1 MKKGI
6 DSEMSDD
13 SKNDLDKDDEDM
25 EFETF
30 NPNKEKFHPLK
41 PRKPRKKS
49 TEIYGCKTTFYSL
62 FKKHSRSS
70 NSSNSSNS
78 NEKPKKINK
87 KKKKELTSFQKSY
100 IQSQKENFEKNY
112 QILKDDFK
120 LLEEYERKIFKDTNL
135 DLMFIMDLTGS
146 MGIWLEEA
154 QKNIKNIID
163 EITDNNPG
171 SKIRISFVGYR
182 DFLDVN
188 EKRNYNSL
196 EFTEDIN
203 IIDQFI
209 SKLDCYGGG
218 DLPEDIIG
226 ALQEA
231 LNMKWE
237 SNAKYAILVCDAP
250 CHGRKYHSF
259 SYDKF
264 ENGDPSGITLEE
276 TMKKFYDKEI
286 TFYCLEIDYSTEKM
300 FKIMKEI
307 YNDDNKFHIEK
318 LMNSVNQFSFFVS
331 FSASVLLG
339 NSKYN
344 KFKFKDIISN
354 YRKETIEKIMKKYA
368 NNNNMPDNTE
378 NLTMDLINQIE
389 NMGLGGEDKKLF
401 DFINRM
407 NDLNIN
413 SNLTKQNNEDYIK
426 INLDDDEFTLKS
438 LNEKEIN
445 YNLKALSYNK
455 SLNIVN
461 DWTSPLNQERELKT
475 QLIILYNNINKNIYA
490 SQYELK
496 IFDKRLDKEKNGTI
510 PFSIEKK
517 FYNNPNLFVKN
528 LSYNELI
535 CEQIG
540 DYFNILLEEKISY
553 SKQFIK
559 FQKHILYEMNIIEK
573 NKESTK
579 LIDEKFYY
587 NTKYIISEDSSS
599 FQLNLSNPMSK
610 TTLESFSHFSY
621 QISGGQLLISIL
633 NYDKNIKKV
642 TDFKIYF
649 LKDNGY
655 KNILEFFSSHI
666 CDNTCRAL
674 ELVHPRKKRNPFEI
688 NEQFYSNKY
697 LTDIKLCECCSLP
710 ITTPNNND
718 DATCQFCSCKEISTK
733 YKATC
738 IECKNEFFYSTYLFN
753 SKLINYPQKCLKCN
767 SNFCLK

>member
-1 MKKGI
+1 MKKEN
-6 DSEMSDD
+6 DYEMSDD
-13 SKNDLDKDDEDM
+13 SNKNDLDKDDEDM
-25 EFETF
+25 EFDTF
-30 NPNKEKFHPLK
+30 NPTKEKFRPLK
-41 PRKPRKKS
+41 CKKPRKKS
-49 TEIYGCKTTFYSL
+49 TEIYECKTSFFSL

-78 NEKPKKINK
+78 KEKNKKLNK

-100 IQSQKENFEKNY
+100 VQSQKENFEKNY
-112 QILKDDFK
+112 QILKEDFI
-120 LLEEYERKIFKDTNL
+120 LLEEYERKIFQDTNL

-146 MGIWLEEA
+146 MGVWLEEA

-182 DFLDVN
+182 DFLDIN
-188 EKRNYNSL
+188 EKRTYNSI

-203 IIDQFI
+203 SIYEFI

-218 DLPEDIIG
+218 DLPEDIVG
-226 ALQEA
+226 ALEKA
-231 LNMKWE
+231 LEMKWE

-259 SYDKF
+259 NYDRF

-276 TMKKFYDKEI
+276 TVKKFYEKGI

-307 YNDDNKFHIEK
+307 YNDENKFHIEK
-318 LMNSVNQFSFFVS
+318 MMNSVSQFSFFVS

-339 NSKYN
+339 NTKYN
-344 KFKFKDIISN
+344 KFKFKDIISD

-368 NNNNMPDNTE
+368 SNNNISINNE
-378 NLTMDLINQIE
+378 NLTKDLINQIE
-389 NMGLGGEDKKLF
+389 NMGIGGEDKKLF

-413 SNLTKQNNEDYIK
+413 NNLSKQNNDDFIK
-426 INLDDDEFTLKS
+426 INFDDEFTLKS

-445 YNLKALSYNK
+445 YNLRALSYNK

-461 DWTSPLNQERELKT
+461 DWTSPLNEEKELKT
-475 QLIILYNNINKNIYA
+475 QLMIQYSNFNKNIYT

-496 IFDKRLDKEKNGTI
+496 IFDKRLDKEKIGKI
-510 PFSIEKK
+510 PFLIEKK
-517 FYNNPNLFVKN
+517 FYNNPNLFIKN
-528 LSYNELI
+528 LSYKELI

-540 DYFNILLEEKISY
+540 DYFNILLEEKMSY

-559 FQKHILYEMNIIEK
+559 FQRHILYEMNNLEK
-573 NKESTK
+573 NKESEN
-579 LIDEKFYY
+579 LIDEKFYF
-587 NTKYIISEDSSS
+587 NNKYIISEDSAP
-599 FQLNLSNPMSK
+599 FQLYLSNPMSK
-610 TTLESFSHFSY
+610 TTLQSFSHFSY

-633 NYDKNIKKV
+633 NYDEILKKV

-649 LKDNGY
+649 LKDKEY

-674 ELVHPRKKRNPFEI
+674 ELVHPRKKRNPFVI
-688 NEQFYSNKY
+688 NENIYSHKY
-697 LTDIKLCECCSLP
+697 LTDIKLCECCSVP
-710 ITTPNNND
+710 ISVPYD
-718 DATCQFCSCKEISTK
+718 SKYLACHYCSGKEISSK
-733 YKATC
+733 YKAIC
-738 IECKNEFFYSTYLFN
+738 INCKNEFYYSTYLFN
-753 SKLINYPQKCLKCN
+753 CKLSNYPQKCLKCN
-767 SNFCLK
+767 SNFSLN